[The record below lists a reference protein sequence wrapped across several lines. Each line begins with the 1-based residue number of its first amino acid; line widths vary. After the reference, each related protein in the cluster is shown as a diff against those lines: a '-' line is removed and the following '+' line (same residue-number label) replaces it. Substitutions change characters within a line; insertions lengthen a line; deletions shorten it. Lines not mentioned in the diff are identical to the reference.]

1 MIEHLID
8 WLIDW
13 LTEWLIDWLND
24 WLTDW
29 LIEWLLL
36 TELKKCICISTMRI
50 LRNCFTRNK
59 HLSLYPKR
67 RPPQPP
73 SLPRLSNYNLFFYKS
88 QIVPES
94 CCSCWD
100 VVWKC
105 KNHETKKAEK
115 EGSKVI
121 AFWLTSTAFNSLIW
135 LRHKTATVLITLHVK
150 KKIIIIHQISLQLV
164 FVTILSQLVKWE
176 SFLANCNWK
185 IILLLWSFHWL
196 KYIQDI
202 AVHFCYLSVSMCT
215 MIGQFSVPSFHNTV
229 CLNWNLPPLIEPRV
243 KTNISI
249 TSFSWS
255 VP

>member
-1 MIEHLID
+1 MFEKAANCQICLNIVND
-8 WLIDW
+8 WAIDW
-13 LTEWLIDWLND
+13 LTDRLID

-150 KKIIIIHQISLQLV
+150 KKNYYSSNFIVISFCHYLVTACKMGEFLSKLQLENYP
-164 FVTILSQLVKWE
+164 VTVKFSLAEIHSGHCCTFLLS
-176 SFLANCNWK
+176 
-185 IILLLWSFHWL
+185 
-196 KYIQDI
+196 
-202 AVHFCYLSVSMCT
+202 LS
-215 MIGQFSVPSFHNTV
+215 
-229 CLNWNLPPLIEPRV
+229 
-243 KTNISI
+243 
-249 TSFSWS
+249 
-255 VP
+255 